1 MPLTLDARDQ
11 ALLDGTAGPAAAL
24 AMRVVVRTA
33 ESMEA
38 EHLLDITG
46 AHIDSCLYHGQAGLD
61 FAQRLAD
68 DGAQVSVPTTLNV
81 SSLDLLHPE
90 LYRGDA
96 HTRDQARA
104 LMNAYE
110 AMGCEPFRFSSSLSN
125 ATRECT
131 AAPATVLTP
140 LRLGGFGVG
149 PRKDELPAVRF
160 SEAVTSFRD
169 AFALARGS
177 LALKLVR

>member
-1 MPLTLDARDQ
+1 MAKQLYPPGAGARGRFS
-11 ALLDGTAGPAAAL
+11 LSSAA
-24 AMRVVVRTA
+24 
-33 ESMEA
+33 
-38 EHLLDITG
+38 
-46 AHIDSCLYHGQAGLD
+46 
-61 FAQRLAD
+61 
-68 DGAQVSVPTTLNV
+68 
-81 SSLDLLHPE
+81 
-90 LYRGDA
+90 
-96 HTRDQARA
+96 
-104 LMNAYE
+104 
-110 AMGCEPFRFSSSLSN
+110 CEPFRFSSSLSN

-169 AFALARGS
+169 ALALARGS